1 MNFFKIKIFYFKKI
15 KKNFI
20 KKFINIFLGT
30 YSTNLMIYDIREIYI
45 YIYIKTY
52 ILGKRH

>member
-45 YIYIKTY
+45 YIYINIY
-52 ILGKRH
+52 FR